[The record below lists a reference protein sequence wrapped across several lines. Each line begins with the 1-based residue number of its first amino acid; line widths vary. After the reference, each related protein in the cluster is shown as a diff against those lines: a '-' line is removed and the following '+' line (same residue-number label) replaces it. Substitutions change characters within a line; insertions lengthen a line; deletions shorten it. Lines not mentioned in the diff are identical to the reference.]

1 MKKYLPGI
9 LFLLGMPCSIL
20 LFVKVEAASGSEIL
34 ALLAAVALYVVVALV
49 LTLIMN
55 RNSSDKE

>member
-9 LFLLGMPCSIL
+9 LFLLAMPCSIL

-34 ALLAAVALYVVVALV
+34 ALFAAVALYVVVALV

-55 RNSSDKE
+55 RKSSDKE

>member
-9 LFLLGMPCSIL
+9 LFLLAMSCSIL
-20 LFVKVEAASGSEIL
+20 LFVKVESASGSEIL